1 MKLIKFILATL
12 LQTIPECSTNKLNNK
27 KPSVDLTLIID
38 GSRQKHK
45 NIQLISFISEIIDVS
60 KFNSKISVI
69 HGTSG
74 EYLVNKTNSIS
85 TAFGQIRNFT
95 GNYPESVSLSR
106 TFSNLIQ
113 RLSEETKLEEISGI
127 LMSTSRV
134 VLVMSQSLRT
144 TETDFQSARRM
155 LEGSLL
161 QFPDLYFVF
170 ITNDAPN
177 FNELIKNV
185 KIGDRQN
192 HYQVIQSNQVNHDF
206 EDELLSFLK
215 TVPKRVMASCGDG
228 TSHSL
233 NRIQFEDYLSP
244 YVDLVYR
251 VNPTYIPINTEVKF
265 QVIS

>member
-1 MKLIKFILATL
+1 M
-12 LQTIPECSTNKLNNK
+12 NNK

-38 GSRQKHK
+38 GSRQKHE
-45 NIQLISFISEIIDVS
+45 NIQLITFISEIIDVS

-74 EYLVNKTNSIS
+74 EYIVNKTNSIS

-95 GNYPESVSLSR
+95 GNYPESVSLS
-106 TFSNLIQ
+106 TSFSNLIQ
-113 RLSEETKLEEISGI
+113 RLSEQTKLEESSGI
-127 LMSTSRV
+127 LMTTSQV

-185 KIGDRQN
+185 IIGERQN
-192 HYQVIQSNQVNHDF
+192 HYQVIKSNQANQIDF
-206 EDELLSFLK
+206 EDELVTLLK
-215 TVPKRVMASCGDG
+215 SVPKRVMASCGDE

-265 QVIS
+265 QVIF

>member
-1 MKLIKFILATL
+1 M
-12 LQTIPECSTNKLNNK
+12 
-27 KPSVDLTLIID
+27 DLTLIID
-38 GSRQKHK
+38 GSRQKHE

-106 TFSNLIQ
+106 SFSNLIQ
-113 RLSEETKLEEISGI
+113 TLSAETRLEESFGLI
-127 LMSTSRV
+127 MSTSRV
-134 VLVMSQSLRT
+134 VLVMSQSLRM

-170 ITNDAPN
+170 ITNDSPN
-177 FNELIKNV
+177 FNELVKNV
-185 KIGDRQN
+185 KIGERQN
-192 HYQVIQSNQVNHDF
+192 HYQVIQSNQANQIDF
-206 EDELLSFLK
+206 EDELLSIFK
-215 TVPKRVMASCGDG
+215 TVPKRVMASCGSG
-228 TSHSL
+228 SANSL
-233 NRIQFEDYLSP
+233 YRIQFEDYLSP
-244 YVDLVYR
+244 YTDLVYR
-251 VNPTYIPINTEVKF
+251 VDPTYIAINTEVKF
-265 QVIS
+265 QVILKKMEKYF

>member
-1 MKLIKFILATL
+1 M
-12 LQTIPECSTNKLNNK
+12 NNK

-38 GSRQKHK
+38 GSRQKHE
-45 NIQLISFISEIIDVS
+45 NIQFISYISEIVDVS

-69 HGTSG
+69 HGSSG

-95 GNYPESVSLSR
+95 GNYPESVSMSR
-106 TFSNLIQ
+106 SFSNLIQ
-113 RLSEETKLEEISGI
+113 TLSAETRLEESSGI
-127 LMSTSRV
+127 IMSTSRV
-134 VLVMSQSLRT
+134 VLVISQSLRT

-170 ITNDAPN
+170 ITNDSPN

-185 KIGDRQN
+185 KIGDRKN
-192 HYQVIQSNQVNHDF
+192 HYHVIQSNQANQIDF

-215 TVPKRVMASCGDG
+215 SVPKRVMATCGG
-228 TSHSL
+228 TTANSL
-233 NRIQFEDYLSP
+233 YRIQFEDYLSP
-244 YVDLVYR
+244 YTDLVYR
-251 VNPTYIPINTEVKF
+251 VNPTYIPINTEIKF
-265 QVIS
+265 QVPLIKLETYFF